1 MLLKTPFLMTN
12 TTVLGLRGG
21 IISEWIYLFIRQV
34 TYIKRDM
41 MIISPTLT
49 QEVCMMEAELCSAF
63 ADPTRILI
71 LYELDERP
79 RNVNDLAADLN
90 LPQPTVS
97 RHLKVLRERGLVS
110 AERQGT
116 NMLYSLADRRLIEAL
131 DTLRAVMRDRLVHR
145 ANLIA
150 EVES

>member
-1 MLLKTPFLMTN
+1 MT
-12 TTVLGLRGG
+12 
-21 IISEWIYLFIRQV
+21 
-34 TYIKRDM
+34 
-41 MIISPTLT
+41 ISPTLT

-79 RNVNDLAADLN
+79 RNVNELTSDLN

-116 NMLYSLADRRLIEAL
+116 NMLYSLTDRRLIEAL
-131 DTLRAVMRDRLVHR
+131 DTLRAVMRDRIVHR
-145 ANLIA
+145 ANLIT
-150 EVES
+150 EMEP